1 MNVTLVTSGYKV
13 GSYLQLDCVVSGTP
27 PMEITWH
34 LGKDSKALESTER
47 REIYSNHTLVI
58 WSAQY
63 NDSGD
68 YICEAQNQHGKASDS
83 IDIQVH
89 GKESFFFHFFS

>member
-1 MNVTLVTSGYKV
+1 MNVTLVTPQYKV
-13 GSYLQLDCVVSGTP
+13 GSFLQLDCLVSGTP
-27 PMEITWH
+27 PMEVTWH
-34 LGKDSKALESTER
+34 LGKNSKPLDSTEN

-58 WSAQY
+58 WSAHY

-83 IDIQVH
+83 VDIQVH
-89 GKESFFFHFFS
+89 GKLKIYIKLIM